1 MSEQLTTELKQLV
14 SSAEQRISLM
24 NKELFSAFSFAI
36 GSNVM
41 KKIGKLD
48 DTEQL
53 VREHRKASFEKVLK
67 ECNGN
72 HLDAYKR
79 FLGSD

>member
-1 MSEQLTTELKQLV
+1 MGAQLTTELKQLV

-24 NKELFSAFSFAI
+24 NKELFSAFSFGI
-36 GSNVM
+36 GSTIM

-53 VREHRKASFEKVLK
+53 VRDHRKASFEKVLK
-67 ECNGN
+67 ECKGN
-72 HLDAYKR
+72 KKEAYKKY
-79 FLGSD
+79 LLTE